1 MQEAALLITFT
12 EENLNGKFIF
22 CAVFWGN
29 KDHLKRCSVKKL
41 FLKISPNTQGNTCA
55 RVSEFLTPS
64 FSSPT

>member
-41 FLKISPNTQGNTCA
+41 FLKFRKTHRETP
-55 RVSEFLTPS
+55 VSESLS
-64 FSSPT
+64 F